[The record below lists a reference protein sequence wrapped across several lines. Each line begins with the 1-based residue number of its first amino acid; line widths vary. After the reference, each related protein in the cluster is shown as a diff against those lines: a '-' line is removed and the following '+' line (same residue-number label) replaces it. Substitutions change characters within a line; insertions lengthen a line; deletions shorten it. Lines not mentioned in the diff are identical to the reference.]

1 MNRVNSS
8 SPKIEFITLEPEVM
22 GFLTGEG
29 NSITLTWP
37 QGTEQECVLGR
48 SWPVLVTTPGG
59 GWPSSWGAADPREPQ
74 MLSLVPD

>member
-1 MNRVNSS
+1 MNHVNSS

-37 QGTEQECVLGR
+37 QGPEEECVLGCP
-48 SWPVLVTTPGG
+48 SAHPGYHSGWGLAQLQGG
-59 GWPSSWGAADPREPQ
+59 G
-74 MLSLVPD
+74 